1 MQKGLALQCVL
12 SSVLLAGAACSDDKS
27 ATELNPDGP
36 PMVQQVFVQEW
47 ATLEEPR
54 RPYLQLAFGDHPDVP
69 AVSED
74 PVYGDNREVNAA
86 VAGQDLS
93 LIRVVLDE
101 LLVGNFIEE
110 LECSDGSWSK
120 IPVGFTPDDIK
131 KCSGPI
137 ESLGDCEGVCIT
149 AAGPI
154 GILDTNEDGAADFF
168 RMIDYDSGC
177 CPPGSTGCTPNDIPC
192 ELAVSVDC
200 GGTKIPLVREGEGR
214 SFYNPSGNQLLPA
227 VAPPG
232 NLLGLGP
239 ALVLQ
244 PALGL
249 KTSSECTL
257 SFRPEIVDKDGNQVC
272 APPNGDI
279 KQDCAAGDTAA
290 ITFAVE
296 PLALKNTV
304 PAMLDGNDDVKPD
317 QEIVLGFYANISPDS
332 FDAITLEESGGA
344 AVAITVENNADAPFE
359 VKITPDAPMS
369 PLTEHVLTISTGLT
383 DAFGS
388 PLPEEIVITFTTND
402 DPPDETPDA
411 GPDAMP

>member
-1 MQKGLALQCVL
+1 MQKGLALSFAL
-12 SSVLLAGAACSDDKS
+12 SSMLLASAACSDDKS

-36 PMVQQVFVQEW
+36 PMVQQVFVEEW

-54 RPYLQLAFGDHPDVP
+54 RPYLQLAFGDHPDIP
-69 AVSED
+69 RADED

-93 LIRVVLDE
+93 RIRVVVDE
-101 LLVGNFIEE
+101 LLVGNYIEE

-120 IPVGFTPDDIK
+120 IPVGFDPDDIK

-137 ESLGDCEGVCIT
+137 ESLTDCEGVCIT
-149 AAGPI
+149 SAGPI

-177 CPPGSTGCTPNDIPC
+177 CPPGSTGCTPNDTPC
-192 ELAVSVDC
+192 DLAVSLEC
-200 GGTKIPLVREGEGR
+200 GGTKIPLVREGDGR

-227 VAPPG
+227 VDPPG

-239 ALVLQ
+239 AIILQ
-244 PALGL
+244 PAVGL
-249 KTSSECTL
+249 KTSSDCTV

-279 KQDCAAGDTAA
+279 SQNCTEGDTSA
-290 ITFAVE
+290 IAFAVE

-304 PAMLDGNDDVKPD
+304 PPNLDGNEDVPPD
-317 QEIVLGFYANISPDS
+317 QVFVLGFYANIDPAS

-344 AVAITVENNADAPFE
+344 AVAVEIENN
-359 VKITPDAPMS
+359 PDAPAELKLTPS
-369 PLTEHVLTISTGLT
+369 APLTPLTEYVLTISTGLT

-402 DPPDETPDA
+402 DPVDVTPDA